1 VLGVAESGGAGAA
14 TEPVS
19 SVASVGARRKLLF
32 PSPSPPSSLPSPSF
46 PSFPSFPSSRRALSQ
61 ISDPAADATLVVRTG
76 SSERALIA
84 QDDLDAAVTSG
95 ALRVR
100 ERERERTDK

>member
-1 VLGVAESGGAGAA
+1 MLGVAESGGAGAA

-46 PSFPSFPSSRRALSQ
+46 PSSRRALSQ
-61 ISDPAADATLVVRTG
+61 ISDPAADVTLVVRTG

>member
-1 VLGVAESGGAGAA
+1 MLGVAESGGAGAA

-46 PSFPSFPSSRRALSQ
+46 PSPSFPSSRRALSQ
-61 ISDPAADATLVVRTG
+61 ISDPAADVTLLARTG

-100 ERERERTDK
+100 ERERERTEK

>member
-46 PSFPSFPSSRRALSQ
+46 PSSRRALSQ
-61 ISDPAADATLVVRTG
+61 ISDPAADVTLVVRTG

-100 ERERERTDK
+100 ERERERTEK

>member
-1 VLGVAESGGAGAA
+1 MLGVAESGGAGAA

-46 PSFPSFPSSRRALSQ
+46 PSSRRALSQ
-61 ISDPAADATLVVRTG
+61 ISDPAADVTLVVRTG

-100 ERERERTDK
+100 ERERERTEK

>member
-46 PSFPSFPSSRRALSQ
+46 PSSRRALSQ
-61 ISDPAADATLVVRTG
+61 ISDPAADVTLVVRTG

>member
-1 VLGVAESGGAGAA
+1 MLGVAESGGAGAA

-46 PSFPSFPSSRRALSQ
+46 PSFPSSRRALSQ
-61 ISDPAADATLVVRTG
+61 ISDPAADVTLVVRTG

-100 ERERERTDK
+100 ERERERTEK